1 MQKNNN
7 PPLFKKLKNLI
18 LGKSHNLAD
27 PSLFHKISLI
37 AIFAWIGLGSDAL
50 SSSAYGPQEA
60 FLALLEHPYLVIFV
74 ALFIAITIFIISI
87 SYSQIIELFPHGGG
101 GYIVASK
108 LLSPTLGMV
117 SGCALLIDYVLTI
130 SVSIASSSDALF
142 SFLPHEWLPFKLMF
156 SMSLI
161 VLLILLNMRGAKE
174 SVVSLVPIFILFVV
188 THVFAISYAIIQ
200 HINGVPV
207 LLSSTVA
214 DFNAATL
221 QLGLLG
227 TLFIILHA
235 YSMGAGTFTG
245 IEAVSNSVPLLREPK
260 VKTAKRTMN
269 YIAFS
274 LIFMVLGL
282 MVAFLLVDVKPE
294 AGKTLNAVF
303 FESISQNWGSGI
315 GYYFVLLS
323 LLADAALLFVAA
335 QTGFLGGPRVLANMA
350 VDKWFPTKFALLSDR
365 LVNQKGVL
373 FMGCAALLTMFISQ
387 GSVTFL
393 VILYSL
399 AVFIT
404 FSLSQAGMVR
414 HWWNSRSEVKG
425 WLKKLVING
434 VGLMLSLFILIS
446 VVALK
451 FYEGAWLTLLILAV
465 IIGVVLLTKS
475 HYNHVEILIRK
486 LDYLV
491 PITKS
496 KSSNCFLS
504 ICENDDE
511 NTEYFDPYAKTAL
524 VFVKGFDGLGL
535 KTLSNIFSLFG
546 NSFKNFIFIEVGVV
560 EAGIFKGRNG
570 IKLMEEKSKED
581 VNGYVKLV
589 NKYGYY
595 GEGVYSIGT
604 DIVDEVVKITPK
616 ILARFPNSVFFAGQ
630 IVFAKDNIFSKVL
643 HNHTVFSLQ
652 EKLYRKGIPFITIP
666 VKV

>member
-1 MQKNNN
+1 MQEKNKHS
-7 PPLFKKLKNLI
+7 LFKKLKTII
-18 LGKSHNLAD
+18 LGESHNLSD

-37 AIFAWIGLGSDAL
+37 AIFAWIGLGSDPL

-60 FLALLEHPYLVIFV
+60 FLALLDHPYLVLFV
-74 ALFIAITIFIISI
+74 ALLISLTVLIISI
-87 SYSQIIELFPHGGG
+87 SYSQIIDLFPHGGG

-108 LLSPTLGMV
+108 LLSPTLGMI

-142 SFLPHEWLPFKLMF
+142 SFLPHEWLPFKLLF
-156 SMSLI
+156 SMALI
-161 VLLILLNMRGAKE
+161 VLLILLNMRGTKE
-174 SVVSLVPIFILFVV
+174 SVISLVPIFLLFVI
-188 THVFAISYAIIQ
+188 THVFAIGYAIIQ
-200 HINGVPV
+200 HINGVPT
-207 LLSSTVA
+207 LISSTAA
-214 DFNAATL
+214 DFSAATV

-245 IEAVSNSVPLLREPK
+245 IEAVSNGVPIMREPK
-260 VKTAKRTMN
+260 VATAKKTMK

-274 LIFMVLGL
+274 LIFMVMGL
-282 MVAFLLVDVKPE
+282 MVAFLLVGVKPE

-335 QTGFLGGPRVLANMA
+335 QTGFIDGPRVLSNMA
-350 VDKWFPTKFALLSDR
+350 VDKWFPTKFASLSDR
-365 LVNQKGVL
+365 LVTQKGVL
-373 FMGCAALLTMFISQ
+373 FMGGAALLTLLISR

-393 VILYSL
+393 VILYSI

-425 WLKKLVING
+425 WLKKLIING
-434 VGLMLSLFILIS
+434 VGLVLSLFILIS
-446 VVALK
+446 VVTLK
-451 FYEGAWLTLLILAV
+451 LYEGAWITLLILAV
-465 IIGVVLLTKS
+465 IVCMVFLIKS
-475 HYNHVEILIRK
+475 HYNRVEHLIRK

-491 PITKS
+491 PIAKS

-511 NTEYFDPYAKTAL
+511 NAEYFDPYAKTAL

-546 NSFKNFIFIEVGVV
+546 NSFKNFIFIEVGVL
-560 EAGIFKGRNG
+560 EAGVFKGSNG
-570 IKLMEEKSKED
+570 IKLMEEKAKRD
-581 VNGYVKLV
+581 VNSYVKIV

-595 GEGVYSIGT
+595 GEGIYSIGT
-604 DIVDEVVKITPK
+604 ELIDEVVKITPSV
-616 ILARFPNSVFFAGQ
+616 LARFPNSVFFAGQ
-630 IVFAKDNIFSKVL
+630 MVFAKDSVFSKVL

-666 VKV
+666 VNV